1 MLGLIENPYNR
12 FCYCFR
18 VAGGELFEYL
28 AEKDKLSEEEASA
41 FIKQILDGVEHL
53 HSKYIAH
60 LDLKVK
66 YHNPYTQKKQTTKLC
81 LQNFE
86 KLSISID
93 CIMNVKKSKTRGQ
106 TLKIQ
111 MIYGSMSHLI
121 RIYSVCK
128 FSYSCVWRFM
138 R

>member
-1 MLGLIENPYNR
+1 MSGLVENPDDR
-12 FCYCFR
+12 FCFYFR

-66 YHNPYTQKKQTTKLC
+66 YHNP
-81 LQNFE
+81 
-86 KLSISID
+86 
-93 CIMNVKKSKTRGQ
+93 
-106 TLKIQ
+106 
-111 MIYGSMSHLI
+111 
-121 RIYSVCK
+121 
-128 FSYSCVWRFM
+128 
-138 R
+138 